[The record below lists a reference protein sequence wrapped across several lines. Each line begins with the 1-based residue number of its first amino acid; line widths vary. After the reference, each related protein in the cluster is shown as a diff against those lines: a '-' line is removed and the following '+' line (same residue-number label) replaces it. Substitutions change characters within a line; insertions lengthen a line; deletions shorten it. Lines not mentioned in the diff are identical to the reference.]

1 MSYPYDHSAAD
12 RGSAR
17 AEASDR
23 GERKARRLKPA
34 PLRSRSRRERALTI
48 PDLVLLSLLAEKP
61 MHGYQANEELER
73 REVRDWAGISRP
85 QVYYSLEKLARRRL
99 LRAVEPGEPAAGPP
113 PATAGRLRAG
123 PDRHVFETTESGRRA
138 LAGALER
145 DSWTR
150 GRERPAF
157 ITWLALSWQA
167 SPRVV
172 MRQVQRRERF
182 VGAELSREQEV
193 LRSIFDEVGH
203 PYHEAVW
210 AVSLTIAQF
219 QTELRWLR
227 KLARELPRRAP
238 AKRPAYAEE
247 TE

>member
-1 MSYPYDHSAAD
+1 MPYPYDHGAAD
-12 RGSAR
+12 RGLVR
-17 AEASDR
+17 AEASNP

-34 PLRSRSRRERALTI
+34 PVGSRSRRERALTI

-61 MHGYQANEELER
+61 MHGYQANLELER

-99 LRAVEPGEPAAGPP
+99 LRAVEAGEPA
-113 PATAGRLRAG
+113 AG

-138 LAGALER
+138 LGAALESE
-145 DSWTR
+145 SWTR

-172 MRQVQRRERF
+172 MRQVRRRERF
-182 VGAELSREQEV
+182 VGAELAREQEV

-238 AKRPAYAEE
+238 AKRPAYAEA